1 MTSIKWISSLAVAA
15 AVSLVSLPSGAADS
29 AADGPTRAV
38 RAWDLDL
45 SRPQDVQT
53 LYRRV
58 QNAAEKLC
66 RSEAHDHWVATRRRP
81 PVGWVDDCVTTAVD
95 KAVRDTGD
103 PVLAA
108 LHISTGVAQ
117 RD

>member
-1 MTSIKWISSLAVAA
+1 
-15 AVSLVSLPSGAADS
+15 
-29 AADGPTRAV
+29 
-38 RAWDLDL
+38 
-45 SRPQDVQT
+45 VQT
-53 LYRRV
+53 LYERV
-58 QNAAEKLC
+58 QNAANRLC
-66 RSEAHDHWVATRRRP
+66 QREAHDNWQATRRRP
-81 PVGWVDDCVTTAVD
+81 PVDWVENCVTTAVD

>member
-15 AVSLVSLPSGAADS
+15 AVSLVSLPSSAADS
-29 AADGPTRAV
+29 AADGPTRTV

-53 LYRRV
+53 LYERV
-58 QNAAEKLC
+58 QNAANRLC
-66 RSEAHDHWVATRRRP
+66 QREAHDNWQATRRRP
-81 PVGWVDDCVTTAVD
+81 PVDWVENCVTTAVD